1 MGHSLEYWVWFLV
14 IGLVI
19 GWVAGLI
26 SRGRGFGVMGDIA
39 VGVLGAVVGEWFF
52 GVLGLYTSSSFGAF
66 LMAVIGA
73 LILIGITRFIQHA

>member
-39 VGVLGAVVGEWFF
+39 VGVLGAVVGGWFF
-52 GVLGLYTSSSFGAF
+52 GVLGLYTSRSFGAF